1 MASRY
6 TRLLPH
12 LCVIFS
18 ITLPK
23 LVFAGD
29 TYELQTQ
36 CQTGDLTRVK
46 VALRVDGTLQPSADP
61 KVPKLELKVRG
72 GFSYDERRVDDC
84 TDLNNRCSIR
94 YYHEAQAAIQVD
106 KNADSP
112 KLRDDQ
118 RWISVRSTKRGL
130 AISAP
135 HGPLSRD
142 ELEMIDLPGNSLV
155 LDRLLPEGAV
165 RIGDIWPITAEPMP
179 ALLGL
184 EAVSRSDVKAEL
196 AEVQDDLARIK
207 LAGTVQGAVGGVA
220 TEMRLDGQ
228 ADFDLVHRRLKT
240 VHLIIREKRSL
251 GFVSP
256 GLDVKAQIAI
266 EIAPLVGSDQLADA
280 AVKEAI
286 EATKEQGA
294 SPQPLLLESAGH
306 FQLFCDRRWHA
317 TRDDAELVVLRYV
330 DRGELVAQGNIS
342 PLPNLPAGQNVTLEQ
357 FQDEVKQSL
366 GKHFGQ
372 FESVAEGK
380 TSTGLRLLKVFVV
393 GTVSE
398 LPIEW
403 RYYLVLDPHGRRAA
417 LAFTLEGKLIERFA
431 DAEAPLVDS
440 VTLTAAPESHTA
452 APEAPP
458 EDIK

>member
-135 HGPLSRD
+135 HGPLSR
-142 ELEMIDLPGNSLV
+142 
-155 LDRLLPEGAV
+155 
-165 RIGDIWPITAEPMP
+165 
-179 ALLGL
+179 
-184 EAVSRSDVKAEL
+184 
-196 AEVQDDLARIK
+196 
-207 LAGTVQGAVGGVA
+207 
-220 TEMRLDGQ
+220 
-228 ADFDLVHRRLKT
+228 
-240 VHLIIREKRSL
+240 
-251 GFVSP
+251 
-256 GLDVKAQIAI
+256 
-266 EIAPLVGSDQLADA
+266 
-280 AVKEAI
+280 
-286 EATKEQGA
+286 
-294 SPQPLLLESAGH
+294 
-306 FQLFCDRRWHA
+306 
-317 TRDDAELVVLRYV
+317 
-330 DRGELVAQGNIS
+330 
-342 PLPNLPAGQNVTLEQ
+342 
-357 FQDEVKQSL
+357 
-366 GKHFGQ
+366 
-372 FESVAEGK
+372 
-380 TSTGLRLLKVFVV
+380 
-393 GTVSE
+393 
-398 LPIEW
+398 
-403 RYYLVLDPHGRRAA
+403 
-417 LAFTLEGKLIERFA
+417 
-431 DAEAPLVDS
+431 
-440 VTLTAAPESHTA
+440 
-452 APEAPP
+452 
-458 EDIK
+458 

>member
-1 MASRY
+1 M
-6 TRLLPH
+6 
-12 LCVIFS
+12 
-18 ITLPK
+18 
-23 LVFAGD
+23 
-29 TYELQTQ
+29 
-36 CQTGDLTRVK
+36 
-46 VALRVDGTLQPSADP
+46 
-61 KVPKLELKVRG
+61 
-72 GFSYDERRVDDC
+72 
-84 TDLNNRCSIR
+84 
-94 YYHEAQAAIQVD
+94 
-106 KNADSP
+106 
-112 KLRDDQ
+112 
-118 RWISVRSTKRGL
+118 
-130 AISAP
+130 
-135 HGPLSRD
+135 
-142 ELEMIDLPGNSLV
+142 
-155 LDRLLPEGAV
+155 
-165 RIGDIWPITAEPMP
+165 
-179 ALLGL
+179 
-184 EAVSRSDVKAEL
+184 
-196 AEVQDDLARIK
+196 
-207 LAGTVQGAVGGVA
+207 GGVA

-266 EIAPLVGSDQLADA
+266 EIAPLAGSDQLADA

-357 FQDEVKQSL
+357 FQDEVKRSL

-403 RYYLVLDPHGRRAA
+403 RYYLVLDSARPPRRAGVYA
-417 LAFTLEGKLIERFA
+417 RRETDRATSPTPT
-431 DAEAPLVDS
+431 APLVDS
-440 VTLTAAPESHTA
+440 LHIHRLPEPHTA
-452 APEAPP
+452 APEPPP

>member
-1 MASRY
+1 
-6 TRLLPH
+6 
-12 LCVIFS
+12 
-18 ITLPK
+18 
-23 LVFAGD
+23 
-29 TYELQTQ
+29 
-36 CQTGDLTRVK
+36 
-46 VALRVDGTLQPSADP
+46 
-61 KVPKLELKVRG
+61 
-72 GFSYDERRVDDC
+72 
-84 TDLNNRCSIR
+84 
-94 YYHEAQAAIQVD
+94 
-106 KNADSP
+106 
-112 KLRDDQ
+112 
-118 RWISVRSTKRGL
+118 
-130 AISAP
+130 
-135 HGPLSRD
+135 
-142 ELEMIDLPGNSLV
+142 
-155 LDRLLPEGAV
+155 
-165 RIGDIWPITAEPMP
+165 MP

-266 EIAPLVGSDQLADA
+266 EIAPLAGSDQLADA

-403 RYYLVLDPHGRRAA
+403 RYYLVLDPQGRRVA
-417 LAFTLEGKLIERFA
+417 LAFTLEGKLIDRFA
-431 DAEAPLVDS
+431 DAETPLVDS
-440 VTLTAAPESHTA
+440 LQFTAPPEPHTA
-452 APEAPP
+452 APEPPP
-458 EDIK
+458 EDVKR

>member
-1 MASRY
+1 MALRFV
-6 TRLLPH
+6 RLLPRFA
-12 LCVIFS
+12 LAFCL
-18 ITLPK
+18 TLPK
-23 LVFAGD
+23 LALGNH

-36 CQTGDLTRVK
+36 CQTGDLTHVN

-112 KLRDDQ
+112 KLRDEQ
-118 RWISVRSTKRGL
+118 RWISVRATKKSL
-130 AISAP
+130 SISAP
-135 HGPLSRD
+135 HGPLTRD

-165 RIGDIWPITAEPMP
+165 RIGDTWPITAEPMP
-179 ALLGL
+179 ALLALDVASQSG
-184 EAVSRSDVKAEL
+184 VKAEL
-196 AEVQDDLARIK
+196 TEVHDDLARIK

-266 EIAPLVGSDQLADA
+266 EITPLAGSDQLADA

-286 EATKEQGA
+286 EATKEQDA
-294 SPQPLLLESAGH
+294 HPQPLLLESAGH

-342 PLPNLPAGQNVTLEQ
+342 PLPNLPAGQNVNLEQ
-357 FQDEVKQSL
+357 FQDEVKRSL
-366 GKHFGQ
+366 GKHFGE
-372 FESVAEGK
+372 FEAVAEGK
-380 TSTGLRLLKVFVV
+380 TSSGLRLLKVFAV

-403 RYYLVLDPHGRRAA
+403 RYYLVLDSHGRRAA

-431 DAEAPLVDS
+431 DADAPLVDS
-440 VTLTAAPESHTA
+440 LQFTALPEPHTA
-452 APEAPP
+452 APEPR
-458 EDIK
+458 EDVNR